1 MDTIQTETKS
11 KRLMSIDAVRGLDM
25 LFISGGGAFI
35 SKLHGVTGHCWIDAL
50 AVQME
55 HAEWNGFTFFDFI
68 FPLFLFISGV
78 SLTFS
83 LTRNLE
89 KGATKKFLYE
99 KEFKRMVI
107 LIILG
112 LIYKNTPIH
121 IFEPSTLRY
130 SSVLGRIGIA
140 TFVTTLLFLNF
151 NSRQRLMW
159 AFGILLAYYAAMF
172 LVPVPGYGAGNLT
185 LEGNFAG
192 WIDRM
197 VVPGR
202 LKQGVFD
209 ENGFTT
215 DFPALVITIF
225 GAWAGEMLRNKN
237 TDDRRKLLHM
247 ATAGIALMAIGLVWG
262 LHFPINKHLWSSSFI
277 SLTSGMAF
285 LTMALFYWLI
295 EVRSY
300 RKWAFAFVVIGMNSL
315 AMYYINHFVDFR
327 HTAHR
332 LFDGV
337 LVIVDKSY
345 HPSIIAFIAL
355 ILLWFVLYCMY
366 RKKIFIKV

>member
-1 MDTIQTETKS
+1 
-11 KRLMSIDAVRGLDM
+11 
-25 LFISGGGAFI
+25 
-35 SKLHGVTGHCWIDAL
+35 
-50 AVQME
+50 
-55 HAEWNGFTFFDFI
+55 
-68 FPLFLFISGV
+68 
-78 SLTFS
+78 
-83 LTRNLE
+83 
-89 KGATKKFLYE
+89 
-99 KEFKRMVI
+99 MVI
-107 LIILG
+107 LIVLG

-140 TFVTTLLFLNF
+140 TFVTTILFLNF

-202 LKQGVFD
+202 LKDGGIFD
-209 ENGFTT
+209 ENAFTT
-215 DFPALVITIF
+215 DFPALCITIF
-225 GAWAGEMLRNKN
+225 GAWAGEILRNASTNDK
-237 TDDRRKLLHM
+237 RKLRNM
-247 ATAGIALMAIGLVWG
+247 TIVGIALIAIGLVWG
-262 LHFPINKHLWSSSFI
+262 QHFPINKHLWSSSFI
-277 SLTSGMAF
+277 TLTSGMAF

-295 EVRSY
+295 EVRDY
-300 RKWAFAFVVIGMNSL
+300 RKWAFPFVVIGLNSI
-315 AMYYINHFVDFR
+315 AMYYINHFISFR
-327 HTAHR
+327 YTAGR

-337 LVIVDKSY
+337 LVVLDEKW
-345 HPSIIAFIAL
+345 HPSIIAFIAM

-366 RKKIFIKV
+366 KKKIFVKV